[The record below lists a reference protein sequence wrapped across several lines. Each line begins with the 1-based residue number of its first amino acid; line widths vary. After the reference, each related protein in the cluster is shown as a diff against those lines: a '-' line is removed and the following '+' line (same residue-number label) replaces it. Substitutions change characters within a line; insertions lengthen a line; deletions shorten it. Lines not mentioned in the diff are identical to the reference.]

1 MLDILSENLTERTVL
16 NLQGCTLDMVLYYPD
31 REIPVLALLEDG
43 NAVLI
48 TAQKADATQL
58 SDFKGWKNNGVFIKK
73 GESGIV
79 LLEPGEEY
87 TKEDGTVGVSYN
99 SKKVFDISQ
108 TTAKAKD
115 RPAMKRD
122 ERLLLKA
129 IIHNAPAPSRS
140 AKSCRRTSTRISSR
154 RQENLC

>member
-1 MLDILSENLTERTVL
+1 MQARF
-16 NLQGCTLDMVLYYPD
+16 D
-31 REIPVLALLEDG
+31 RYSVG

-87 TKEDGTVGVSYN
+87 TKEDGTVVSA
-99 SKKVFDISQ
+99 
-108 TTAKAKD
+108 TTPRRCSTFPR
-115 RPAMKRD
+115 RPQRP
-122 ERLLLKA
+122 RT
-129 IIHNAPAPSRS
+129 AP
-140 AKSCRRTSTRISSR
+140 
-154 RQENLC
+154 Q